1 MSLMKDSM
9 LSVECNS
16 KRQHG
21 TSVLFP
27 LHVHRTTQGTFT
39 FHLDDLILVR
49 LLSVNLNI
57 QVIHVA
63 RQETNQFLL
72 SKFRL
77 KGNSACLG
85 EMKHYWISSASLFY
99 LHHVRSC
106 AASAHGA
113 PKWIWMRQT
122 WAKVTP
128 KRAFEILAHLEDSGS
143 EANSTETYK
152 IKRKL
157 TAKMIERVELHHS
170 MWRTG

>member
-1 MSLMKDSM
+1 MVTMTVTDCWMTGNDGCSWCCVWVHEHSDDTFFSAMSLMKDSM

-99 LHHVRSC
+99 LHHLRSC

-113 PKWIWMRQT
+113 PKWI
-122 WAKVTP
+122 
-128 KRAFEILAHLEDSGS
+128 
-143 EANSTETYK
+143 
-152 IKRKL
+152 
-157 TAKMIERVELHHS
+157 
-170 MWRTG
+170 